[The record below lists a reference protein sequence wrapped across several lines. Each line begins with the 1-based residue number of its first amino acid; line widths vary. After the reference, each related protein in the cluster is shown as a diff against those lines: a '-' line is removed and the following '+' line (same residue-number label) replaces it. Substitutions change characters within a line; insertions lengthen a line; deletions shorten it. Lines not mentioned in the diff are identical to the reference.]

1 MENEAIILESKLEQ
15 ARKEGAREAI
25 YQLLKDIANDTQKP
39 IIGIFGYNEYAR
51 VIYLI
56 NTQLE
61 KWK

>member
-15 ARKEGAREAI
+15 ACKEGAREAI
-25 YQLLKDIANDTQKP
+25 YQLLKDIASDTQRP
-39 IIGIFGYNEYAR
+39 IVGMFSHNEYAR

-61 KWK
+61 KW